1 MKFINDRPF
10 TDPDNAARRLWGGG
24 GKGRVGI

>member
-10 TDPDNAARRLWGGG
+10 TDPDNATRRLMEAVGV
-24 GKGRVGI
+24 RVG